1 MIYGYALQELLCGGE
16 ARNLEIPKPIVYGP
30 IPSVA
35 LLTFWLVE
43 KTRLIFYPTN
53 QMLNKNQVRRGI
65 PRFPAL

>member
-35 LLTFWLVE
+35 LLTF
-43 KTRLIFYPTN
+43 
-53 QMLNKNQVRRGI
+53 
-65 PRFPAL
+65 